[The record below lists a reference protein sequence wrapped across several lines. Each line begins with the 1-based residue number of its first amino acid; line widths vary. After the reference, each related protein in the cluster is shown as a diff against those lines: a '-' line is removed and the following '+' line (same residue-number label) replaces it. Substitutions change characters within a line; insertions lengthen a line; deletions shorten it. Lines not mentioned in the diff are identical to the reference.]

1 MNFPELNK
9 KAEEI
14 AIANLKKGFDWQA
27 FLVYSVAIANKER
40 IGRPVDVVPESQT
53 DEGIQDLLNLFV
65 DYINAKKSFYAK
77 AGSAKEVE
85 EKLERLLKQEVKIFN
100 EIRLT
105 CETQGEKEIYQ
116 QYMNKIKMG

>member
-9 KAEEI
+9 NAEEI
-14 AIANLKKGFDWQA
+14 AVANLKKGFDWQA
-27 FLVYSVAIANKER
+27 FLVYSIAIANKER
-40 IGRPVDVVPESQT
+40 IGQPVDVVPESQT
-53 DEGIQDLLNLFV
+53 DEGIQNLLNLFA

-77 AGSAKEVE
+77 AGSVKDVE

-105 CETQGEKEIYQ
+105 CETQGEKEIYR
-116 QYMNKIKMG
+116 QYIEKIKMG